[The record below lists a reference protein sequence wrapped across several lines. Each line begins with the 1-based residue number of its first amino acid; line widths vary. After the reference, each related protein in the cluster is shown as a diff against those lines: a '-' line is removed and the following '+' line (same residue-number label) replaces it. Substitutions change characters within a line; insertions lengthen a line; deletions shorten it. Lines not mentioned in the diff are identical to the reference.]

1 VNIPGKFSVYNA
13 LAAIGTCAL
22 MGVPFEYIKKG
33 LEKVTVPGRA
43 EVLDIKKDYTVMI
56 DYAHS
61 PDSLENI
68 LTTVKAYAPGRVVCV
83 FGCGGDR
90 DKTKR
95 PIMGRISGQL
105 ADFTIITSDNPG
117 RKIRMP

>member
-1 VNIPGKFSVYNA
+1 
-13 LAAIGTCAL
+13 

-68 LTTVKAYAPGRVVCV
+68 LTTVKAYAPGRVVV
-83 FGCGGDR
+83 YSAVAETVTKPKDR
-90 DKTKR
+90 LWAGYRDNW
-95 PIMGRISGQL
+95 RILQS
-105 ADFTIITSDNPG
+105 
-117 RKIRMP
+117 

>member
-1 VNIPGKFSVYNA
+1 
-13 LAAIGTCAL
+13 
-22 MGVPFEYIKKG
+22 

-68 LTTVKAYAPGRVVCV
+68 LTTVKAYAP
-83 FGCGGDR
+83 DE
-90 DKTKR
+90 
-95 PIMGRISGQL
+95 
-105 ADFTIITSDNPG
+105 
-117 RKIRMP
+117 